1 MGKCPICQSI
11 TATFFAKKADFTY
24 YRCQNC
30 RSAFLSKF
38 PSEEETETFYQK
50 NFRYNANVN
59 EKEMRRRANH
69 VLDKLLR
76 LNPLAKTI
84 LDIGSGYG
92 FFLEEAEKRGIN
104 ALGIEPSDYLFKES
118 KKRKLTVS
126 HQNLKEFIKANK
138 NERYDLVTLIHVI
151 EHVND
156 PKKMLVKLSELL
168 LPGGILYVETPNMN
182 SFLFAFEKSNYT
194 FLLVP
199 DHLWLFSKKSFQ
211 FIMPTYLKIVDSLT
225 YSYPEH
231 LMGIIKSIFN
241 FKADKSGSS
250 GNNSDP
256 ENISTGLTKKLK
268 YLFFDKFLAVSFY
281 RLLNIGGQGSIL
293 ELYIR
298 KN

>member
-11 TATFFAKKADFTY
+11 TATFFAKKMDFTY

-30 RSAFLSKF
+30 HSAFLSEF
-38 PSEEETETFYQK
+38 PSEKKTNAFYQK
-50 NFRYNANVN
+50 NFRYNANIN

-69 VLDKLLR
+69 ILDKLLR

-92 FFLEEAEKRGIN
+92 FFLEESKKRGID
-104 ALGIEPSDYLFKES
+104 ALGIEPSDYLFNES
-118 KKRKLTVS
+118 KKKGLTVS
-126 HQNLKEFIKANK
+126 HQNLKEFIKTNK
-138 NERYDLVTLIHVI
+138 NKKYDLVTLIHVI
-151 EHVND
+151 EHVNN
-156 PKKMLVKLSELL
+156 PKQLLSQLAKLL
-168 LPGGILYVETPNMN
+168 LPGGFLYVETPNMN
-182 SFLFAFEKSNYT
+182 SFLFEFEKNNYT

-211 FIMPTYLKIVDSLT
+211 FLLPTPLKIIDSFT

-241 FKADKSGSS
+241 LKDEKSTSFENNPDPGSKS
-250 GNNSDP
+250 
-256 ENISTGLTKKLK
+256 IGLTRKLK

-293 ELYIR
+293 ELYIG